1 MNEIKD
7 ELRDIIKMFERQ
19 LAVQEKNLT
28 VQEKTLDLMIED
40 KQEAKEKEKTARK
53 KASNTTIL
61 LATALVM
68 AGLVMSTMVWAY
80 FRAAYNDNFSVDMKI
95 DNKAKSELHQE
106 YRR

>member
-7 ELRDIIKMFERQ
+7 ELRDIIKIFKQQ

-40 KQEAKEKEKTARK
+40 KKEAEEKEKTARK
-53 KASNTTIL
+53 KASNITIL

-68 AGLVMSTMVWAY
+68 AGLVICTIVWAY
-80 FRAAYNDNFSVDMKI
+80 FKAAYNDNFSVDMKI
-95 DNKAKSELHQE
+95 DNETKSEVQQD